1 MWVIAKLG
9 RLVGSSVGYL
19 KRTSK
24 AKLAFDALNIV
35 SIGSDLVD
43 LASGSEKTSNN
54 ASNYSEKVM
63 SKEEYEASI
72 AKFTQPTISVDPDQ
86 RELMP
91 DNADSNGS
99 ANATNSNT
107 LKAVTSLNVAL
118 KRLLDQVGLADDDN
132 NVETAY
138 LYDLYFINN
147 IKEIALKRWPT
158 IRNYQ
163 NAYTFS
169 SMLKEKQEEQTYEEM
184 ILIVFYFRMV

>member
-9 RLVGSSVGYL
+9 RVVGSGIGYI

-72 AKFTQPTISVDPDQ
+72 DKFTKPTISVDPDQ
-86 RELMP
+86 RELAP
-91 DNADSNGS
+91 NKAGSNESTTAITG
-99 ANATNSNT
+99 NT
-107 LKAVTSLNVAL
+107 LKAVTSLNSAL
-118 KRLLDQVGLADDDN
+118 KRLLDQVGLADDDD

-138 LYDLYFINN
+138 LYDLYFISNLR
-147 IKEIALKRWPT
+147 EIALKRWPT